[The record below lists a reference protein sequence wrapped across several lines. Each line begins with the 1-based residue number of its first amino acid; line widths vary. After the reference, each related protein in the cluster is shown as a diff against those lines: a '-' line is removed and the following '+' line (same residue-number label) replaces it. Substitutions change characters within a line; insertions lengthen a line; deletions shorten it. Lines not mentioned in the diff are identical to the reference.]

1 MVVQRS
7 GQTSNS
13 EAIGQQSGRTTKW
26 SKNQIITMIVENEKV
41 VTATYEMFVDGEN
54 GQEELM
60 ERATKDHPLVYC
72 HGLGMMLPKFEEALA
87 GKQKGDKFDF
97 RIDHTDAYGEYDEEG
112 VLDLDKKMFFNGDGE
127 FDSERVYVGAIV
139 PMNTVDGQVVNAQIL
154 EISKEKVT
162 IDLNHPLAGE
172 NLQVVGDILD
182 LRDVTPA
189 ELDALRHPH
198 KCGGCHGSCNSSCG
212 DSCDSCGGSCGGCE

>member
-1 MVVQRS
+1 MVIQRS
-7 GQTSNS
+7 D
-13 EAIGQQSGRTTKW
+13 RTTKW

-41 VTATYEMFVDGEN
+41 VTATYGMFVDGEN

-154 EISKEKVT
+154 EISKDKVT

-172 NLQVVGDILD
+172 NLHFVGEIID

-212 DSCDSCGGSCGGCE
+212 DSCDSCGGCGGCE

>member
-60 ERATKDHPLVYC
+60 ERATTDHPLVYC

-139 PMNTVDGQVVNAQIL
+139 PMNTVDGQIVNAQIL
-154 EISKEKVT
+154 EISAEKVT

-172 NLQVVGDILD
+172 NLHFVGEIID

-198 KCGGCHGSCNSSCG
+198 KCGGCHGSCNNSCG
-212 DSCDSCGGSCGGCE
+212 DCGNGCGGCE